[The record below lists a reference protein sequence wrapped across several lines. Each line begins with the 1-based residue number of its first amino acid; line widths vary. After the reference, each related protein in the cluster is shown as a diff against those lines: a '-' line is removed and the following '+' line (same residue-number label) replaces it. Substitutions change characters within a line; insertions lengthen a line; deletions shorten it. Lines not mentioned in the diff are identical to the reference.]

1 MELNKVLDR
10 VRKLTALAEH
20 EGTGVAEAQLAREQA
35 DKLMLDYAISQAMIN
50 DAKPADQRAKPG
62 HIDFEMGTSGFS
74 SYISQLAGMVARH
87 CRCIVK
93 NFSHYNSDTR
103 SYMSTAY
110 GFEGDLAY
118 FEVMYTTLRLHMVGA
133 LRPGFEADRSLEE
146 NCWAL
151 HEAGYNWLEI
161 AELDGW
167 KKVNRNNLGIE
178 AYDRTADIKVPYYH
192 RATDVY
198 APATKVGSHYK
209 RAYYRACAAKGEEPT
224 KISSSASHYF
234 REDAVSG
241 YLTRMRGRLDE
252 ARRAAESQT
261 TGSGLVLAGQADR
274 LEDFYREENAS
285 VFTRCPHC
293 KKLSNNPYDCDRC
306 GEHIADR
313 PVRPEC
319 PRCKAAKSG
328 HCREHLGGSYSGRTR
343 NFNEGAYRQGSRHAD
358 TADLGTQARTQGSTR
373 KPLS

>member
-20 EGTGVAEAQLAREQA
+20 EGTGVAEAKLAREQA

-50 DAKPADQRAKPG
+50 DAKPASQQTKPG
-62 HIDFEMGTSGFS
+62 HLDFEMGTSGFS
-74 SYISQLAGMVARH
+74 SYVGQLASMIARH
-87 CRCIVK
+87 CRCMIK
-93 NFSHYNSDTR
+93 QYSKYNSETH
-103 SYMSTAY
+103 SYTSTAY

-118 FEVMYTTLRLHMVGA
+118 FEVMYTTLRLHMIGA
-133 LRPGFEADRSLEE
+133 LRPGFERDRSLED

-167 KKVNRNNLGIE
+167 KKVNRNSLTMDE
-178 AYDRTADIKVPYYH
+178 WDRAADLKVPYYH

-198 APATKVGSHYK
+198 APATKVGSSYK
-209 RAYYRACAAKGEEPT
+209 RAYYRACAVKGEAPT
-224 KISSSASHYF
+224 IISSSASHYF

-241 YLTRMRGRLDE
+241 YLTRMRGRLNE
-252 ARRAAESQT
+252 ARHAAERD
-261 TGSGLVLAGQADR
+261 TGGAALVLAGQADR

-285 VFTRCPHC
+285 VFTRCPSC
-293 KKLSNNPYDCDRC
+293 KKLSNDPYVCDRC
-306 GEHIADR
+306 GSQIADR

-328 HCREHLGGSYSGRTR
+328 HCREHPAGSYSGRTR
-343 NFNEGAYRQGSRHAD
+343 NFNEGAYRQGAAHAN
-358 TADLGTQARTQGSTR
+358 TADLGTQARTETSSR